1 MTASLRSRRRPVDA
15 LTDWTHVAGSLR
27 APRLGTT
34 LAIGGLIVA
43 YVSLEWLSFIHE
55 YKGVPITPW
64 NPGLGL
70 VLAFMV
76 LFGAHYAVAL
86 FAGAVIAEIAV
97 LRSDLPWFV
106 IVGIAAIIAVGYGLV
121 AKIIRG
127 SLHLDAGLNR
137 LRDVVAL
144 LLAGAVGAILVALL
158 ICLLLLADDDLDLG
172 DVFFAAG
179 PLLIGDIIGIAVI
192 TPLTLRIAL
201 RSPASIDRAA
211 LRILPE
217 AVVFAAVVF
226 AALWAI
232 MAAAD
237 GAKLFYLLFLPVVV
251 AAARHGLDGA
261 CVSLAMI
268 QLAVVVL
275 AHAYGYDASVFTA
288 FQMMMLVLSAT
299 GLTVGVVVTE
309 RQHAFEAVRNMEAQ
323 LRAKEA
329 EAAQAARFNLASGT
343 AAALAHEIN
352 QPMTAARALARSVQ
366 QLLRGP
372 DVDLPRADAN
382 LGKAIAQID
391 HAGGVVRH
399 MRDFLRRGRP
409 HSSSVD
415 VKALLTDALA
425 LAGPDVAAR
434 GISIR
439 LVPADDLPFIHG
451 DAVQLQQV
459 VLNLV
464 RNAAEAIAAERTAD
478 GRIDVSVHR
487 VNGTIEIA
495 VADNGPGIAAEVAER
510 LFHPLT
516 TSKPEG
522 LGLGLSI
529 SASIVE
535 AHGGRI
541 WLQTGALGATEFRF
555 SLPLNDR

>member
-1 MTASLRSRRRPVDA
+1 MTASLRSRRRPVDVV
-15 LTDWTHVAGSLR
+15 TDWTHVAGSLGM
-27 APRLGTT
+27 PRLGTT

-106 IVGIAAIIAVGYGLV
+106 IIGIAAIIAVGYGLV
-121 AKIIRG
+121 ALLIRG

-144 LLAGAVGAILVALL
+144 LVAGAVGAILVALL

-201 RSPASIDRAA
+201 RSRFDRVA
-211 LRILPE
+211 LRSLPE

-261 CVSLAMI
+261 CIGLAMI
-268 QLAVVVL
+268 QLAVVAL
-275 AHAYGYDASVFTA
+275 AHAYGYDASVFTTV
-288 FQMMMLVLSAT
+288 QMMMLVLSAT

-309 RQHAFEAVRNMEAQ
+309 RQHAFEAVREMEAQ
-323 LRAKEA
+323 LRAKEQ

-366 QLLRGP
+366 QLLRAP

-409 HSSSVD
+409 HSSTVD
-415 VKALLTDALA
+415 VKALLADALA

-439 LVPADDLPFIHG
+439 LAPEDGLPFIHG

-464 RNAAEAIAAERTAD
+464 RNAAEAIATARTGD
-478 GRIDVSVHR
+478 GRIQVSARR
-487 VNGTIEIA
+487 VDGSIEIA
-495 VADNGPGIAAEVAER
+495 VADNGLGIAPDVAER

-541 WLQTGALGATEFRF
+541 WLQTGAPGATEFRF
-555 SLPLNDR
+555 SLPLNQ